1 MNRLFKKVYG
11 IDTGMHTGAENMA
24 CDRNLMQAFLDG
36 SFRSILGDD
45 ACLWRFYGWHP
56 FAVSL
61 GYNQSMA
68 DIDSVRCYDAG
79 VDIVRRPTGGRAV
92 FHADEFTYSFFAE
105 TTRANEVIY
114 RYVHEVIM
122 HALDMLD
129 VKADFCRSTPEPLKQ
144 GGVAAVSCFA
154 ASAKYEL
161 QVNGRKLVGSA
172 QRRTRNVLLQHG
184 SMPFSIR
191 HRELSNFLSSCE
203 SGFALD
209 VCDALQ
215 KKAVSL
221 GEILETVPE
230 YGVMVQCM
238 RQASATS
245 GGASMTMLDPLQ
257 FERFF
262 RNQEPFIH

>member
-36 SFRSILGDD
+36 SFRNILGDG

-68 DIDSVRCYDAG
+68 TIDSKRCHDAG
-79 VDIVRRPTGGRAV
+79 IDIVRRPTGGRAV
-92 FHADEFTYSFFAE
+92 FHAEEFTYSFFTE
-105 TTRANEVIY
+105 TSLTNAAVY
-114 RYVHEVIM
+114 RYVHEVIR
-122 HALDMLD
+122 HALGMLD
-129 VKADFCRSTPEPLKQ
+129 IKADFCRSTLEPIKQ
-144 GGVAAVSCFA
+144 GSVTAVSCFA

-191 HRELSNFLSSCE
+191 HRELASFLSAYE
-203 SGFALD
+203 PGLALE

-221 GEILETVPE
+221 DEILETVPAYGTMVE
-230 YGVMVQCM
+230 YM
-238 RQASATS
+238 RQASAES
-245 GGASMTMLDPLQ
+245 GGESMTMIDPLQ
-257 FERFF
+257 FQHLFQNHEDI
-262 RNQEPFIH
+262 IH